1 MKNFKR
7 FLCTLLAIALL
18 VPVMS
23 VMTSA
28 ADLEN
33 KYDSTAKVIGIPM
46 QTRDEPHTSTN
57 ANYVASNLIELQVG
71 DVVYFGPVATNLA
84 YHARTYTP
92 DGAKKDNK
100 ITTSDCEIVEDIVP
114 GISILKYVVPE
125 GTGSMRFAIN
135 QMFGDS
141 FLVTINQEF
150 SKEDYLTYMELAG
163 INVSYF
169 RPTAVE
175 GELVNVFPK
184 ADTTFAGYV
193 DKAGTEKEKA
203 DYRTSA
209 LIPVNEGDIIYF
221 AGCALDQ
228 TYQLVTYD
236 ASGAPAEE
244 ATTLNYVSRYVD
256 LGDGYGI
263 CAYKARPG
271 TAGVRIVAPA
281 ATYEAGKV
289 LVTVNQPITLD
300 AYNAFLS
307 TIPETEPIP
316 ETTAV
321 PETTPAPETTAVP
334 ETTPAPETTEAPA
347 VTEEPTEAVEQTEAP
362 APEQTTAP
370 ATAEKGCGG
379 MLSGAVAVIALLS
392 VASVAVL
399 AKRREN

>member
-1 MKNFKR
+1 MKNNKR
-7 FLCTLLAIALL
+7 ILCALLVFALL
-18 VPVMS
+18 VPMMS
-23 VMTSA
+23 VMASA

-33 KYDSTAKVIGIPM
+33 KYDSTQKVIGIPM
-46 QTRDEPHTSTN
+46 QTRDEEHTSTN

-71 DVVYFGPVATNLA
+71 DVVCFGPVATNLA

-150 SKEDYLTYMELAG
+150 GKEDYFAAMDKAG
-163 INVSYF
+163 VNIDYF
-169 RPTAVE
+169 RPASYS
-175 GELVNVFPK
+175 GEFVNVFPV
-184 ADTTFAGYV
+184 ADTTFAGSV
-193 DKAGTEKEKA
+193 DKKGEEKANA

-209 LIPVNEGDIIYF
+209 IIPVNEGDVIYF

-228 TYQLVTYD
+228 GYQLVTYD
-236 ASGAPAEE
+236 AAGAPAEE
-244 ATTLNYVSRYVD
+244 ATTLSYVSRFVD
-256 LGDGYGI
+256 FGDGYGI

-281 ATYEAGKV
+281 ATYDAGKV
-289 LVTVNQPITLD
+289 FVTVNQPLSLD
-300 AYNAFLS
+300 SYNALMN
-307 TIPETEPIP
+307 PAP
-316 ETTAV
+316 ETTE
-321 PETTPAPETTAVP
+321 PETTPAPETTVAP
-334 ETTPAPETTEAPA
+334 ETQAPATEPAPETTE
-347 VTEEPTEAVEQTEAP
+347 
-362 APEQTTAP
+362 P
-370 ATAEKGCGG
+370 ATPPTTGDSALIFVVISALAIAG
-379 MLSGAVAVIALLS
+379 VAV
-392 VASVAVL
+392 V

>member
-1 MKNFKR
+1 MDRHIFNEFGQDRIIIYNIDASDSFETPIKLHNYHLFMLEDGEMTVDVNHRIFNMKPMSSIHLSAGDIIRGIR
-7 FLCTLLAIALL
+7 FSNDIKGKHL
-18 VPVMS
+18 VFSPEFQNEIR
-23 VMTSA
+23 T
-28 ADLEN
+28 
-33 KYDSTAKVIGIPM
+33 
-46 QTRDEPHTSTN
+46 TRKSP
-57 ANYVASNLIELQVG
+57 
-71 DVVYFGPVATNLA
+71 
-84 YHARTYTP
+84 
-92 DGAKKDNK
+92 
-100 ITTSDCEIVEDIVP
+100 
-114 GISILKYVVPE
+114 ISIQLKKEFPY
-125 GTGSMRFAIN
+125 
-135 QMFGDS
+135 
-141 FLVTINQEF
+141 QEF
-150 SKEDYLTYMELAG
+150 SKEDYLTYMDLAG

-169 RPTAVE
+169 RPTAAE

-193 DKAGTEKEKA
+193 DKTGAEKEKA

-271 TAGVRIVAPA
+271 TAGVRIVAPT

-321 PETTPAPETTAVP
+321 PEPAPAPETTEA
-334 ETTPAPETTEAPA
+334 PAPETTEAPA

-379 MLSGAVAVIALLS
+379 MISGAVAVIALLGTAI
-392 VASVAVL
+392 VF
-399 AKRREN
+399 KRKKTN

>member
-1 MKNFKR
+1 MKKLFTKQIC
-7 FLCTLLAIALL
+7 LVLMLALL
-18 VPVMS
+18 VPMMS
-23 VMTSA
+23 VMISA
-28 ADLEN
+28 ADLVN
-33 KYDSTAKVIGIPM
+33 VYDSTQKVIGIPP
-46 QTRDEPHTSTN
+46 TERDAEHTSTN
-57 ANYVASNLIELQVG
+57 QNYYASNLIELQPG
-71 DVVYFGPVATNLA
+71 DVVTFAPVATNLA

-92 DGAKKDNK
+92 DGAKKDDK
-100 ITTSDCEIVEDIVP
+100 VKTSDCEIVEDIVP
-114 GISILKYVVPE
+114 GISILRYTVPE
-125 GTGSMRFAIN
+125 DTGSMRFAIN

-141 FLVTINQEF
+141 FLVTVNQEF

-169 RPTAVE
+169 RPTAAE

-193 DKAGTEKEKA
+193 DKTGAEKEKA

-228 TYQLVTYD
+228 TYQRVTYD

-316 ETTAV
+316 ETT
-321 PETTPAPETTAVP
+321 PAPETTAA
-334 ETTPAPETTEAPA
+334 PAPETTEAPA

-379 MLSGAVAVIALLS
+379 MISGAVAVIALLGTAI
-392 VASVAVL
+392 VF
-399 AKRREN
+399 KRKEN

>member
-1 MKNFKR
+1 MKTVKR
-7 FLCTLLAIALL
+7 LFSALLVVALL
-18 VPVMS
+18 VPMMS
-23 VMTSA
+23 FMTSA
-28 ADLEN
+28 ANFEN
-33 KYDSTAKVIGIPM
+33 KYDSTQKVIGIPP
-46 QTRDEPHTSTN
+46 TERDAVHTSTN
-57 ANYVASNLIELQVG
+57 QNYYASNLIELQPG
-71 DVVYFGPVATNLA
+71 DVVTFAPVATNLA

-92 DGAKKDNK
+92 DGAKKDDK
-100 ITTSDCEIVEDIVP
+100 VKTSDCEIVEDIVP
-114 GISILKYVVPE
+114 GISILRYTVPE
-125 GTGSMRFAIN
+125 DTGSMRFAIN

-141 FLVTINQEF
+141 FLVTVNQEF

-169 RPTAVE
+169 RPTAAE

-193 DKAGTEKEKA
+193 DKTGAEKEKA

-321 PETTPAPETTAVP
+321 PETTAA
-334 ETTPAPETTEAPA
+334 PAPETTEAPA

-379 MLSGAVAVIALLS
+379 MISGAVAVIAILGTAI
-392 VASVAVL
+392 VF
-399 AKRREN
+399 KRKEN

>member
-1 MKNFKR
+1 MKTVKR
-7 FLCTLLAIALL
+7 LFSALLVVALL
-18 VPVMS
+18 VPMMS
-23 VMTSA
+23 FMTSA
-28 ADLEN
+28 ANFEN
-33 KYDSTAKVIGIPM
+33 KYDSTQKVIGIPP
-46 QTRDEPHTSTN
+46 TERDAVHTSTN
-57 ANYVASNLIELQVG
+57 QNYYASNLIELQPG
-71 DVVYFGPVATNLA
+71 DVVTFAPVATNLA

-125 GTGSMRFAIN
+125 DTGSMRFAIN

-141 FLVTINQEF
+141 FLVTVNQEF

-169 RPTAVE
+169 RPTAAE
-175 GELVNVFPK
+175 GELVNIFPK

-193 DKAGTEKEKA
+193 DKAGTEKENA

-271 TAGVRIVAPA
+271 TAGVRIVAPS

-289 LVTVNQPITLD
+289 FVTVNQPITLD

-321 PETTPAPETTAVP
+321 PETTPAPETTEA
-334 ETTPAPETTEAPA
+334 PAPETTEAPA

-379 MLSGAVAVIALLS
+379 MISGAVAVIALLGTAI
-392 VASVAVL
+392 VF
-399 AKRREN
+399 KRKEN